1 MVCGLPNCLLSAPSS
16 RERHGPFDFTAITIC
31 SLLWFMSRFTTGLY
45 IYESLEVDCVVQGCF
60 VDTGG
65 VPCSYRPSQSHTS
78 SVKREEKTQERAK
91 SCGSDPQIGT
101 EGWHNR
107 SGTQCKSS
115 YSVCYFFFLPLII
128 RTILIN
134 SQTTFPSAL
143 RSILFTPIGF
153 WTLAMHPKGLLDYSL
168 NK

>member
-115 YSVCYFFFLPLII
+115 YPVCYFFF
-128 RTILIN
+128 
-134 SQTTFPSAL
+134 S
-143 RSILFTPIGF
+143 TPNHPNHSHQLTNYISLCFAQYFFHAYWVLDIGY
-153 WTLAMHPKGLLDYSL
+153 APKGLTWLFPE
-168 NK
+168 